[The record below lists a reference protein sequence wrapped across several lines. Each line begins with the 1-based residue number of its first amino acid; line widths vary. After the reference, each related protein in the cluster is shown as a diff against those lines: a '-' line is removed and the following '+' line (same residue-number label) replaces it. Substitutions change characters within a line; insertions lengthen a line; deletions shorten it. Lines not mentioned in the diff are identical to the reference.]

1 MDIPLAPVEKILKKT
16 RLRVSIEAVKEF
28 GALIEEVIADIAA
41 EATAIAKR
49 SGRKTITRADIMVA
63 KRKLR

>member
-1 MDIPLAPVEKILKKT
+1 MDIPITPLEKILKKT
-16 RLRVSIEAVKEF
+16 RLRVSTKAVKEF
-28 GALIEEVIADIAA
+28 GTLLEEVIADVAA

-49 SGRKTITRADIMVA
+49 SGRKTVTRADIMVA

>member
-16 RLRVSIEAVKEF
+16 RLHVSTKAVKEF
-28 GALIEEVIADIAA
+28 GALIEEVIADVAA

-49 SGRKTITRADIMVA
+49 SGRKTVTRADIMVA